1 MTDELFKIILTAIGV
16 IVSSIASWVATAIIK
31 WFNSKMKDKKIA
43 KYATDIVNI
52 VTDAAKNIFQ
62 TYVESLKKEGKFT
75 QEAQEDA
82 KKKALDIIH
91 SQLTNELKEYIQDNF
106 NDVDSYLENKL
117 EAVLYSL
124 KNQ

>member
-16 IVSSIASWVATAIIK
+16 IVSSITSWVATAIIK

-43 KYATDIVNI
+43 KYASDVLNI

-75 QEAQEDA
+75 QEAQEAA

-91 SQLTNELKEYIQDNF
+91 SQLTDELKEYIQDNF
-106 NDVDSYLENKL
+106 NDVDSYLKNKL

>member
-43 KYATDIVNI
+43 KYATDILNI
-52 VTDAAKNIFQ
+52 VTDAAKYIFQ

-75 QEAQEDA
+75 QEAQEAA

>member
-43 KYATDIVNI
+43 KYATDILNI

-75 QEAQEDA
+75 QEAQEAA

>member
-43 KYATDIVNI
+43 KYASDILNI
-52 VTDAAKNIFQ
+52 ITDAAKNIFQ

-75 QEAQEDA
+75 QEAQEAA